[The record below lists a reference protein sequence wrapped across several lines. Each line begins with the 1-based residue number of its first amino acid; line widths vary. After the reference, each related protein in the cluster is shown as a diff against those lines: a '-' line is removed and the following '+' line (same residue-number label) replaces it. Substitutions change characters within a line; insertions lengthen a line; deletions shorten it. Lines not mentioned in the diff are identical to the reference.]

1 MFQFF
6 IDNYEAFLWWFITTM
21 IICISV
27 WIIGVLCGV
36 ILWFLWYYNKI
47 LELITDILYWFFIS
61 IPVIILLFWMHYPLQ
76 ILLDIQVN
84 PLITIVSTL
93 SIVNILSVY
102 KIVIQKI
109 IIIKS
114 NYSALWKTLWISNKN
129 IILKIEIPL
138 LFRKSIDQ
146 ILSFQL
152 NILHMSL
159 FASFISVND
168 IFRVA
173 QQLNAS
179 TYATVEIYTII
190 GIIFFIISI
199 IMNLFISYIK
209 NKYNYD
215 YSW

>member
-1 MFQFF
+1 MFHFF
-6 IDNYEAFLWWFITTM
+6 VDNYEAFLWWFITTM
-21 IICISV
+21 IICISI
-27 WIIGVLCGV
+27 WIIGIVCGV
-36 ILWFLWYYNKI
+36 ILWFLSYCNKT
-47 LELITDILYWFFIS
+47 LEWIVNILYWFFIS

-76 ILLDIQVN
+76 ILLNIQVN
-84 PLITIVSTL
+84 PLITIISTL

-109 IIIKS
+109 IIIKA
-114 NYSALWKTLWISNKN
+114 NYSVLWKILWISKKN